1 MPLSSAYLQVINE
14 VCDVLDP
21 YEGQTPLPSHRAEEK
36 RRGKDHSQEHLDTEL
51 EFNLQT
57 PSHQVVFK
65 APSQTWKNPDIKLIP
80 SAHFFSVS
88 LGHLT
93 LKKKVYILY
102 QTESLAK
109 DYVLHY
115 LGKYHSLERRRKKKA
130 FEKVGCGDA
139 IGKVKDLN
147 THTHMNFEAELLV
160 VS

>member
-1 MPLSSAYLQVINE
+1 MEKPRHQTDTKCPLFLCKFGS
-14 VCDVLDP
+14 LDI
-21 YEGQTPLPSHRAEEK
+21 E
-36 RRGKDHSQEHLDTEL
+36 
-51 EFNLQT
+51 
-57 PSHQVVFK
+57 
-65 APSQTWKNPDIKLIP
+65 
-80 SAHFFSVS
+80 
-88 LGHLT
+88 
-93 LKKKVYILY
+93 KKKVYILY